1 MRHLRPVRR
10 RTTLVLTSA
19 AIGALALAGC
29 SGSSSGGSASGG
41 SGQSSSSSSSSGA
54 GNAVNAAALVSG
66 ASHSSSKLKSAHI
79 TTTSVLGGRT
89 TNFSG
94 VIAYHPT
101 RLDFRIGVAGKQL
114 REVLVDNVMYI
125 KVPGGAGSSTKPWIS
140 VGIKQISQLSGID
153 LDSLLNNANADQ
165 TVQLLTKSSDVKF
178 VGNETVGGVST
189 KHLSGTVDLDK
200 VFAALNSTE
209 KSSQKTLQSM
219 VDQLG
224 VKDSHIDLWVNSDDI
239 PIKVVQTYT
248 SKLGAGSSTMLLTG
262 LNAPVTIKAPPA
274 SQVQRMAG

>member
-1 MRHLRPVRR
+1 MRHLRLVRR

-19 AIGALALAGC
+19 AVCAVALAGC
-29 SGSSSGGSASGG
+29 SGSSSGGSTSGG
-41 SGQSSSSSSSSGA
+41 ASTPSGSSSSA
-54 GNAVNAAALVSG
+54 GTAVNAAALVNG

-79 TTTSVLGGRT
+79 TTTSVLGGKT
-89 TNFSG
+89 TSFTG

-101 RLDFRIGVAGKQL
+101 RLDFRIGVAGKEL
-114 REVLVDNVMYI
+114 REVLVNNVMYI
-125 KVPGGAGSSTKPWIS
+125 KVPGGTGAGSKPWIG

-165 TVQLLTKSSDVKF
+165 TVQLLAKSSDVKF

-189 KHLSGTVDLDK
+189 RHLSGTVDVDK
-200 VFAALNSTE
+200 VFAALNATE

-239 PIKVVQTYT
+239 PVKVVQTYT